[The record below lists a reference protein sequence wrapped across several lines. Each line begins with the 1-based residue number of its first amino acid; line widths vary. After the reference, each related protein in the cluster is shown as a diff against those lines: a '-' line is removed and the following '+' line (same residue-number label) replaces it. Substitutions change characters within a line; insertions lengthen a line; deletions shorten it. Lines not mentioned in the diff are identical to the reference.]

1 MLTQNSNFIQRTQY
15 YCNTHQYSV
24 LIPDRSATNS
34 MNVTCSLKREM
45 STLLCI
51 FTIMGFFINYKVSC
65 FSARFKG
72 TVYHKSEKAFSNLN
86 LLYVALFFSI
96 LRWQF

>member
-1 MLTQNSNFIQRTQY
+1 MLTQNSHFIQRTQY

-24 LIPDRSATNS
+24 LIPDRPATNS

-51 FTIMGFFINYKVSC
+51 FTIIVLFLFITK
-65 FSARFKG
+65 
-72 TVYHKSEKAFSNLN
+72 
-86 LLYVALFFSI
+86 
-96 LRWQF
+96 